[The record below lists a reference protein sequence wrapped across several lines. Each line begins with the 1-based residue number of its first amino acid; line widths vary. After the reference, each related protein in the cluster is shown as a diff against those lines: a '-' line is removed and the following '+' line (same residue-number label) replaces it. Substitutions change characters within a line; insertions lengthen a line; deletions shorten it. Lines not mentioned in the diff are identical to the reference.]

1 MTMSSHSRPVFLNLL
16 QIRLPVAGIMSI
28 AHRAAG
34 VLLFLSIPFLAAL
47 LSVAL
52 SGQAGFLQAQTL
64 LKQPI
69 MQVIL
74 FLLLW
79 ALFHHFLAGIRYLL
93 IDVHLGVQA
102 PRYQQTA
109 WAVLILSPVLALLL
123 LWGLW

>member
-1 MTMSSHSRPVFLNLL
+1 MSSHSRPVFLNLL
-16 QIRLPVAGIMSI
+16 QIRLPVAGIISI

>member
-79 ALFHHFLAGIRYLL
+79 ALSHHFLAGIRYLL

>member
-1 MTMSSHSRPVFLNLL
+1 MSSHSRPVFLNLL

-69 MQVIL
+69 MQVTL

-79 ALFHHFLAGIRYLL
+79 ALSHHFLAGIRYLL

>member
-1 MTMSSHSRPVFLNLL
+1 MPSHSRPVFLNLL

-79 ALFHHFLAGIRYLL
+79 ALSHHFLAGIRYLL

-102 PRYQQTA
+102 PRYRQTA
-109 WAVLILSPVLALLL
+109 WAVLILSPLLALLL

>member
-79 ALFHHFLAGIRYLL
+79 ALSHHFLAGIRYLL

-102 PRYQQTA
+102 PRYRQTA
-109 WAVLILSPVLALLL
+109 WAVLILSPLLALLL

>member
-69 MQVIL
+69 MQVTL

-79 ALFHHFLAGIRYLL
+79 ALSHHFLAGIRYLL

>member
-1 MTMSSHSRPVFLNLL
+1 MSSHSRPVFLNLL

-79 ALFHHFLAGIRYLL
+79 ALSHHFLAGIRYLL

-109 WAVLILSPVLALLL
+109 WAALILSPVLALLL

>member
-1 MTMSSHSRPVFLNLL
+1 MSSHSRPVFLNLL

-79 ALFHHFLAGIRYLL
+79 ALSHHFLAGIRYLL

>member
-79 ALFHHFLAGIRYLL
+79 ALSHHFLAGIRYLL
-93 IDVHLGVQA
+93 IDAHLGVQA
-102 PRYQQTA
+102 PRYRQTA
-109 WAVLILSPVLALLL
+109 WAVLILSPLLALLL

>member
-1 MTMSSHSRPVFLNLL
+1 MSSHSRPVFLNLL

-69 MQVIL
+69 MQVTL

-79 ALFHHFLAGIRYLL
+79 ALSHHFLAGIRYLL

-102 PRYQQTA
+102 PRYRQTA
-109 WAVLILSPVLALLL
+109 WAVLIFSPVLALLL